1 MKKQMATA
9 IGIAAVAGSLLG
21 SGGTAMAAPVGAAAV
36 PSCVTTEA
44 WSDFP
49 WQYAKATNRCGSSQR
64 LYFLWDRAV
73 DGGCVTLNPGGWRQ
87 EGRVYQARFAGLES
101 C

>member
-1 MKKQMATA
+1 MKKQLATA
-9 IGIAAVAGSLLG
+9 FGLAVVAGSVL
-21 SGGTAMAAPVGAAAV
+21 SGTAMAAPVAPAGV
-36 PSCVTTEA
+36 PSCVATEA
-44 WSDFP
+44 WPDFP
-49 WQYAKATNRCGSSQR
+49 WQYAKATNNCGNSQR

-87 EGRVYQARFAGLES
+87 EGRIYQARFAGLES